1 MKNVP
6 FPDQAPRGGAHGAGS
21 PTQQYNF
28 LHPYKHRQHFVLN
41 GKLYL
46 SLHSIPSFAL
56 LTHSLTHSLSL
67 FVKDK
72 NGHFLIVTNKA
83 RKETDIFLFLF
94 NFFFKMGQSRPLF
107 VYFCSFLVTISIQI
121 EKSIDGVLG
130 IWTRGHRMVDADET
144 TELWRPPDLFK
155 F

>member
-56 LTHSLTHSLSL
+56 LTHSLSL

-94 NFFFKMGQSRPLF
+94 NFFLKWANPGLF
-107 VYFCSFLVTISIQI
+107 LFIF
-121 EKSIDGVLG
+121 VLFS
-130 IWTRGHRMVDADET
+130 
-144 TELWRPPDLFK
+144 LQFQ
-155 F
+155 